1 MLQIKNILVANDLSE
16 SSELALRA
24 GYELAV
30 RMRARLHLLYV
41 QVEHPDPF
49 SPAAYPVEHRERVC
63 GAMRESVLAVES
75 ERKEVPANRPDITFA
90 VEVGLAVAPALIEYT
105 SRHDVDLLVTGTH
118 GRRGIR
124 HLMLGSVAEE
134 VVRTAEC
141 PVLTTRAH
149 AAERVRLPGPGIDI
163 LVPVDFSDHSLHA
176 VRYARE
182 LASVF
187 GCGIRIA
194 HVVEETL
201 HPAFYNAGAFSIY
214 DLQPDVEVRALE
226 HMRREYEAVPGPDV
240 PVRFEVTSGH
250 AAVEIASMT
259 TSMPIG
265 LVVMA
270 THGLTGFAHL
280 FLGSVAEHVVRI
292 SAVPTFSVKSFGRDL
307 FTTSIE
313 KNEPLHA

>member
-1 MLQIKNILVANDLSE
+1 MLQINTILVASDLSD
-16 SSELALRA
+16 SSGLALRA
-24 GYELAV
+24 GYEVAV
-30 RMRARLHLLYV
+30 RMRAKLHLLYV

-49 SPAAYPVEHRERVC
+49 SPAAYPAEHRDRVC
-63 GAMRESVLAVES
+63 RAMREAVAGVES
-75 ERKEVPANRPDITFA
+75 ERQDVRACTPELTYA
-90 VEVGLAVAPALIEYT
+90 VEPALAVAPTLVDYAARNE
-105 SRHDVDLLVTGTH
+105 VDLLITGTH

-141 PVLTTRAH
+141 PVLTARAD
-149 AAERVRLPGPGIDI
+149 ASDQLRLPGPGSDI

-176 VRYARE
+176 IRYARE
-182 LASVF
+182 LASAF
-187 GCGIRIA
+187 GCGIRMA

-226 HMRREYEAVPGPDV
+226 HMRREFEAVPGPDV

-250 AAVEIASMT
+250 AAVEIANMT
-259 TSMPIG
+259 RSLPIS

-280 FLGSVAEHVVRI
+280 FLGSVAEHVVRL
-292 SAVPTFSVKSFGRDL
+292 SAVPTFTVKSIGRDL
-307 FTTSIE
+307 YSASIE
-313 KNEPLHA
+313 EGETQHA